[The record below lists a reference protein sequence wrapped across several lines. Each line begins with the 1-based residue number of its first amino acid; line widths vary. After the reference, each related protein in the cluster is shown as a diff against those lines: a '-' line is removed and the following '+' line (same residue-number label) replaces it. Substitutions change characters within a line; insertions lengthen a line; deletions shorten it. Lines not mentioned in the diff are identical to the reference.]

1 MTKQRAGQRAR
12 APTVFCR
19 PRRRRG
25 LPSLS
30 SFESVCDARRLS
42 ALAPAPHAD
51 AGELVRV
58 LGARGL
64 GRDDLSP
71 DSPVLAA
78 PVSPELL
85 LYYLRVVLVEPTP
98 QLRARV
104 RLRDVG

>member
-78 PVSPELL
+78 PDRKS
-85 LYYLRVVLVEPTP
+85 T
-98 QLRARV
+98 
-104 RLRDVG
+104 RLNSSHANISYAVFCLKKKKKHIK